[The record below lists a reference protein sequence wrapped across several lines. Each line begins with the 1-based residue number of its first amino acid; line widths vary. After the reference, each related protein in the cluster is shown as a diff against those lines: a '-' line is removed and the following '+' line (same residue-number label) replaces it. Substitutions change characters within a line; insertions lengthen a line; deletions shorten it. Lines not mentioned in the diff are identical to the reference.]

1 MRLYIGNVPF
11 STSDDELRTLFE
23 QYGNV
28 ESATVIT
35 DRHTGR
41 SRGFGFVE
49 MTEAEEARKAM
60 EALNEYEL
68 GGRPLVV
75 NEARS
80 REDRGRD
87 RGGQSRRN
95 W

>member
-1 MRLYIGNVPF
+1 LYIGNVPF

>member
-1 MRLYIGNVPF
+1 MRLYVGNVPF

-49 MTEAEEARKAM
+49 MTDNEEARKAM
-60 EALNEYEL
+60 EALHEYEL

-80 REDRGRD
+80 REDRGRN